1 MCSLCLPAFPFPLKS
16 LVPFIFLFYAFWY
29 ESDLSKLG
37 HFLFAIF
44 YNYFEIAFGPTKVL
58 QSFFVQMCSFLFFFF
73 FSSVSFAIWFI
84 DSITI
89 LTSTLAFGFLECFSD
104 QLSPSS
110 LTHPWLSVIFYRN
123 GFSVVGLI
131 RSVFEESALLTAF
144 EFFVIWNWYKSDC
157 CFNVIINEISFWI
170 RKVACLI
177 RVFDSVFT
185 W

>member
-1 MCSLCLPAFPFPLKS
+1 MCIRDS
-16 LVPFIFLFYAFWY
+16 FYAFWY

-37 HFLFAIF
+37 HFLFAILKLF
-44 YNYFEIAFGPTKVL
+44 WNSL
-58 QSFFVQMCSFLFFFF
+58 QPNKSFTVFLCTDMFFSFLFFF
-73 FSSVSFAIWFI
+73 STVSFAIWFI
-84 DSITI
+84 DNVTI

-104 QLSPSS
+104 QLSPWS

-123 GFSVVGLI
+123 GFSVVGLL